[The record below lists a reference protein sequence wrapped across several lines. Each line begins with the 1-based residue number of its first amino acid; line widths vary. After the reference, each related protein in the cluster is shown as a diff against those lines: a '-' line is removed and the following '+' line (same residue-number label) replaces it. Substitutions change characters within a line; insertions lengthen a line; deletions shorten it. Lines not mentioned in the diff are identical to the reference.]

1 MDWREER
8 ISDIESN
15 LQKILKLLREY
26 EHDLM
31 LENDP
36 AKKSFIEDRISDL
49 KTRMAEYKN
58 ELESLKETPQTE
70 RDIAL
75 KMTNINF
82 DDINF
87 VISALLR
94 QNINTVIAEF
104 T

>member
-36 AKKSFIEDRISDL
+36 AKKSFIEDKISDL
-49 KTRMAEYKN
+49 KTRME
-58 ELESLKETPQTE
+58 
-70 RDIAL
+70 I
-75 KMTNINF
+75 
-82 DDINF
+82 
-87 VISALLR
+87 
-94 QNINTVIAEF
+94 
-104 T
+104 